1 MNMTPE
7 KPNFGTFKPG
17 TLIELL
23 EMFSDSERSGTL
35 LISSK
40 LGIGTIT
47 ILHGNVIFAFSF
59 ESSRKYAHELVESN
73 QLSDRTVEPFIALIR
88 KGPYTNDEFDVLMK
102 SGISREDLKRAVDQ
116 TNLST
121 LTSINRWEGVYRFYD
136 EEFEEP
142 PVHAPVDKNR
152 LRAALAESETTQAD
166 ALDINLSDVISS
178 ELYDIVQKDQS
189 PMEILS
195 SSARQ
200 VSSRLSQLKPKDV
213 VVLVESNDE
222 FRNAIAENLTNFG
235 LFVED
240 FSTPTDAFECII
252 AKQSEGIPVILVT
265 DIEPPENSSG
275 SEGGDGFELLRNV
288 KDHCPHVPVIITGRV
303 IQSDIRIK
311 ALFWGASGFIHKQG
325 NEPVIE
331 TLSSHEITLF
341 TEELCY
347 TIWNVIKTREIVIER
362 EHMSSL
368 EQEMIDTII
377 EDFDDIVDRKDTP
390 SFFQILVADDENEIR
405 SAITQYLKMDGYENV
420 DEATNGEEAIDFFTE
435 KRHNLIIL
443 DLVMPKVNGIQVLRH
458 VRSLSSRTQVIIIT
472 GNADKNSAIMAVKL
486 GAFDFLEKP
495 FDFDELSSSV
505 SKALEKCAM
514 LRRSP

>member
-1 MNMTPE
+1 MNTTPE

-325 NEPVIE
+325 NEPAIE

-347 TIWNVIKTREIVIER
+347 TIWNIIKTREIVIER

-435 KRHNLIIL
+435 KRHDLIIL
-443 DLVMPKVNGIQVLRH
+443 DLVMPKLGGKEAFFKLKKINPDLLVIFTSGYSENGQAYEI
-458 VRSLSSRTQVIIIT
+458 
-472 GNADKNSAIMAVKL
+472 
-486 GAFDFLEKP
+486 LELDVEGFMQKP
-495 FDFDELSSSV
+495 FPLMEFAKKIRE
-505 SKALEKCAM
+505 ALDKKKN
-514 LRRSP
+514 